1 MNCESQQRDL
11 GEMVIKALKRKG
23 TEPETASF
31 SLSMR
36 EMPMPTNESSFD
48 SGLFWTF
55 KRANATNA
63 TNGEVTPSLVSHL
76 L

>member
-36 EMPMPTNESSFD
+36 EMPTNESSFD

-63 TNGEVTPSLVSHL
+63 TNSEVTPSLVYHL